1 MSDEKERQVAAPT
14 IQEPTVESTSFVVLA
29 GVENSVSQVPGLSF
43 QSVSFT
49 VPAAHNEL
57 DGDYSAGPEKF
68 GPGSV
73 SSLKNRLR
81 SGVPDSAFL
90 RDPSGDI

>member
-14 IQEPTVESTSFVVLA
+14 IQEPTVESTSFIVIA
-29 GVENSVSQVPGLSF
+29 GVENSVPQVPGLSF

-49 VPAAHNEL
+49 VPAAHNDF
-57 DGDYSAGPEKF
+57 DGDYSAGPERF
-68 GPGSV
+68 SPSSV
-73 SSLKNRLR
+73 SSLKKRLR

-90 RDPSGDI
+90 RDTSGDL